1 MMHVSPAQTNGACLE
16 LTALTKLFGGYRAIN
31 NVGFGLQRGTINAII
46 GPNGAGKST
55 LFNLITGHYT
65 PTTGAVQYDG
75 RDITGVPPHRL
86 SKLGIGRSFQRTNVF
101 AKLTVFE
108 NIQAALIAHRGLGS
122 QMFSRSESMFQRET
136 NDVLVSVGL
145 FDSADVPA
153 GLLAYGEQ
161 KQLELGMTLA
171 LNPTLLL
178 LDEPTAGMS
187 TAETERSIDLI
198 RRIVRE
204 RGITLLF
211 TEHDIHAVF
220 SISDRILVLEQ
231 GTLIADGTP
240 EDIRANEQVKRS
252 YLGGRG

>member
-1 MMHVSPAQTNGACLE
+1 
-16 LTALTKLFGGYRAIN
+16 
-31 NVGFGLQRGTINAII
+31 
-46 GPNGAGKST
+46 
-55 LFNLITGHYT
+55 
-65 PTTGAVQYDG
+65 
-75 RDITGVPPHRL
+75 
-86 SKLGIGRSFQRTNVF
+86 
-101 AKLTVFE
+101 
-108 NIQAALIAHRGLGS
+108 
-122 QMFSRSESMFQRET
+122 MFSSSASLFRRET
-136 NDVLVSVGL
+136 SDVLVSVGL

-231 GTLIADGTP
+231 GALIADGLP
-240 EDIRANEQVKRS
+240 EEVRANEQVKRS
-252 YLGGRG
+252 YLGGKG

>member
-1 MMHVSPAQTNGACLE
+1 MTYASSDHAEVPCLQ
-16 LTALTKLFGGYRAIN
+16 LRALTKTFGGFRAISD
-31 NVGFGLQRGTINAII
+31 VTLELRRGTINAII
-46 GPNGAGKST
+46 GANGAGKST

-65 PTTGAVQYDG
+65 PTSGTVRYDD
-75 RDITGVPPHRL
+75 RNITGIAPHRL

-108 NIQAALIAHRGLGS
+108 NVQAALIAHRGLGP
-122 QMFSRSESMFQRET
+122 QLFSSSASKFVSETR
-136 NDVLVSVGL
+136 DVLASVGL

-153 GLLAYGEQ
+153 GLLAYGDQ
-161 KQLELGMTLA
+161 KQLELGITLA
-171 LNPTLLL
+171 LDPTLLL

-187 TAETERSIDLI
+187 AAETEKSIELI

-231 GTLIADGTP
+231 GSLIADGSSQ
-240 EDIRANEQVKRS
+240 EIRTDEKVKRS
-252 YLGGRG
+252 YLGGRE

>member
-1 MMHVSPAQTNGACLE
+1 MMSGPQTGANGACLE
-16 LTALTKLFGGYRAIN
+16 LHALTKLFGGYRAIN
-31 NVGFGLQRGTINAII
+31 DVGFELQRGTINAII

-65 PTTGAVQYDG
+65 PTAGTVRYDG
-75 RDITGVPPHRL
+75 RDITGISPHRL

-108 NIQAALIAHRGLGS
+108 NIQAALIAHRGLGPR
-122 QMFSRSESMFQRET
+122 MFSSSVSLFRRET
-136 NDVLVSVGL
+136 SDALVSVGL

-211 TEHDIHAVF
+211 TEHDIHAMF

-231 GTLIADGTP
+231 GALIADGLP
-240 EDIRANEQVKRS
+240 EEVRANEQVKRS
-252 YLGGRG
+252 YLGGKG

>member
-1 MMHVSPAQTNGACLE
+1 
-16 LTALTKLFGGYRAIN
+16 
-31 NVGFGLQRGTINAII
+31 INAII

-101 AKLTVFE
+101 ARLTVFE

-122 QMFSRSESMFQRET
+122 QVFSKSEAMFQRET

-145 FDSADVPA
+145 FESADVPA

-252 YLGGRG
+252 YLGGRR